1 MSISS
6 VSSSFSPASPLSASA
21 AVGTQNSVLQTA
33 VGDRT
38 VKDKIDLSK
47 EAISL
52 LAGPTP
58 AAG

>member
-1 MSISS
+1 MSISPI
-6 VSSSFSPASPLSASA
+6 SSLLSSPPSASA
-21 AVGTQNSVLQTA
+21 AVGTQNALLHTT
-33 VGDRT
+33 VGERT

-52 LAGPTP
+52 LAGPPP